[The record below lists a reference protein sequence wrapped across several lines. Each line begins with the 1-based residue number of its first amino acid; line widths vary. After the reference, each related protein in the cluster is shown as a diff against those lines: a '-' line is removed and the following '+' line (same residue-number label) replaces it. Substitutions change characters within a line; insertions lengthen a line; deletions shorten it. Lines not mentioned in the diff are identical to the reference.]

1 MTYISINTKTKQ
13 AKKFLELI
21 ETLPYAKVLE
31 EPNAI
36 TKKAMTDAK
45 QHKTKKH
52 KDAASLIS
60 FLNHY
65 CPR

>member
-31 EPNAI
+31 EPNAV
-36 TKKAMTDAK
+36 TKKAMVDAK

-60 FLNHY
+60 YLNK
-65 CPR
+65 